1 MKKYIVLVVTTLI
14 LTGLAGCSMTKNRYN
29 HYGVVKYLENK
40 YDDKFEYY
48 ETYGGTLFDSD
59 SWKKFICTSEKYPG
73 KHILVIYDVKYKK
86 YHDNYLDIKY
96 ARQVDELFD
105 SMLSEVFGEN
115 TYCFPHYEDE
125 DIDGSVSEF
134 DGDTT
139 FEQYIAMKR
148 LFLYSFVKSDK
159 SNEEIQ
165 GIVTQMLDLVGLPGT
180 QDLYPAELS
189 GGMKKRVG
197 LARAIAVNPEIV
209 LYDEPTA
216 GLDPIMSRNI
226 SRLIKKTQEQLH
238 VTSVLVTHDMQS
250 AFYAADRVAMLYEG
264 HIVAI
269 GTAEEMKNSTN
280 PIVKA
285 FIEGREIKEQVIK

>member
-1 MKKYIVLVVTTLI
+1 MAEAVISLRQLNITFGTHTVLDNIDLDVYKGETLAVLGPSGTGKSTVLRSMIGLLEPNGGQIFIQGEDVSGLDEDGWNRLRMKMGMVFQYS
-14 LTGLAGCSMTKNRYN
+14 A
-29 HYGVVKYLENK
+29 
-40 YDDKFEYY
+40 
-48 ETYGGTLFDSD
+48 LFD
-59 SWKKFICTSEKYPG
+59 FLT
-73 KHILVIYDVKYKK
+73 V
-86 YHDNYLDIKY
+86 
-96 ARQVDELFD
+96 
-105 SMLSEVFGEN
+105 GEN
-115 TYCFPHYEDE
+115 VAFGLRQHTD
-125 DIDGSVSEF
+125 
-134 DGDTT
+134 
-139 FEQYIAMKR
+139 
-148 LFLYSFVKSDK
+148 KSD
-159 SNEEIQ
+159 EEIQ

-280 PIVKA
+280 SIVKA

>member
-1 MKKYIVLVVTTLI
+1 MAEAVISLRQLNITFGTHTVLDNIDLDVYKGETLAVLGPSGTGKSTVLRSMIGLLEPNGGQIFIQGEYVSGLDEDGWNRLRMKMGMVFQYS
-14 LTGLAGCSMTKNRYN
+14 A
-29 HYGVVKYLENK
+29 
-40 YDDKFEYY
+40 
-48 ETYGGTLFDSD
+48 LFD
-59 SWKKFICTSEKYPG
+59 FLT
-73 KHILVIYDVKYKK
+73 V
-86 YHDNYLDIKY
+86 
-96 ARQVDELFD
+96 
-105 SMLSEVFGEN
+105 GEN
-115 TYCFPHYEDE
+115 VAFGLRQHT
-125 DIDGSVSEF
+125 
-134 DGDTT
+134 
-139 FEQYIAMKR
+139 
-148 LFLYSFVKSDK
+148 DK

-165 GIVTQMLDLVGLPGT
+165 GIVTQMLDLVGLPDT

>member
-1 MKKYIVLVVTTLI
+1 MAEAVISLRQLNITFGTHTVLDNIDLDVYKGETLAVLGPSGTGKSTVLRSMIGLLEPNRGQIFIQGEDVSGLDEDGWNRLRMKMGMVFQYS
-14 LTGLAGCSMTKNRYN
+14 A
-29 HYGVVKYLENK
+29 
-40 YDDKFEYY
+40 
-48 ETYGGTLFDSD
+48 LFD
-59 SWKKFICTSEKYPG
+59 FLT
-73 KHILVIYDVKYKK
+73 V
-86 YHDNYLDIKY
+86 
-96 ARQVDELFD
+96 
-105 SMLSEVFGEN
+105 GEN
-115 TYCFPHYEDE
+115 VAFGLRQHT
-125 DIDGSVSEF
+125 
-134 DGDTT
+134 
-139 FEQYIAMKR
+139 
-148 LFLYSFVKSDK
+148 DK

>member
-1 MKKYIVLVVTTLI
+1 MAEAVISLRQLNITFGTHTVLDNIDLDVYKGETLAVLGPSGTGKSTVLRSMIGLLEPNGGQIFIQGEDVSGLDEDGWNRLRMKMGMVFQYS
-14 LTGLAGCSMTKNRYN
+14 A
-29 HYGVVKYLENK
+29 
-40 YDDKFEYY
+40 
-48 ETYGGTLFDSD
+48 LFD
-59 SWKKFICTSEKYPG
+59 FLT
-73 KHILVIYDVKYKK
+73 V
-86 YHDNYLDIKY
+86 
-96 ARQVDELFD
+96 
-105 SMLSEVFGEN
+105 GEN
-115 TYCFPHYEDE
+115 VAFGLRQHTD
-125 DIDGSVSEF
+125 
-134 DGDTT
+134 
-139 FEQYIAMKR
+139 
-148 LFLYSFVKSDK
+148 KSD
-159 SNEEIQ
+159 EEIQ
-165 GIVTQMLDLVGLPGT
+165 GIVTQMLELVGLPGT

>member
-1 MKKYIVLVVTTLI
+1 MAEAVISLRQLNITFGTHTVLDNIDLDVYRGETLAVLGPSGTGKSTVLRSMIGLLEPNGGQIFIQGEDVSGLDEDGWNRLRMKMGMVFQYS
-14 LTGLAGCSMTKNRYN
+14 A
-29 HYGVVKYLENK
+29 
-40 YDDKFEYY
+40 
-48 ETYGGTLFDSD
+48 LFD
-59 SWKKFICTSEKYPG
+59 FLT
-73 KHILVIYDVKYKK
+73 V
-86 YHDNYLDIKY
+86 
-96 ARQVDELFD
+96 
-105 SMLSEVFGEN
+105 GEN
-115 TYCFPHYEDE
+115 VAFGLRQHTD
-125 DIDGSVSEF
+125 
-134 DGDTT
+134 
-139 FEQYIAMKR
+139 
-148 LFLYSFVKSDK
+148 KSD
-159 SNEEIQ
+159 EEIQ

-269 GTAEEMKNSTN
+269 GTAEEMKNSIN

>member
-1 MKKYIVLVVTTLI
+1 MAEAVISLRQLNITFGTHTVLDNIDLDVYQGETLAVLGPSGTGKSTVLRSMIGLLEPNGGQIFIQGEDVSGLDEDGWNRLRMKMGMVFQYS
-14 LTGLAGCSMTKNRYN
+14 A
-29 HYGVVKYLENK
+29 
-40 YDDKFEYY
+40 
-48 ETYGGTLFDSD
+48 LFD
-59 SWKKFICTSEKYPG
+59 FLT
-73 KHILVIYDVKYKK
+73 V
-86 YHDNYLDIKY
+86 
-96 ARQVDELFD
+96 
-105 SMLSEVFGEN
+105 GEN
-115 TYCFPHYEDE
+115 VAFGLRQHT
-125 DIDGSVSEF
+125 
-134 DGDTT
+134 
-139 FEQYIAMKR
+139 
-148 LFLYSFVKSDK
+148 DK

>member
-1 MKKYIVLVVTTLI
+1 MAEAVISLRQLNITFGTHTVLDNIDLDVYKGETLAVLGPSGTGKSTVLRSMIGLLEPNGGQIFIQGEDVSGLDEDGWNRLRMKMGMVFQYSALLDF
-14 LTGLAGCSMTKNRYN
+14 LT
-29 HYGVVKYLENK
+29 V
-40 YDDKFEYY
+40 
-48 ETYGGTLFDSD
+48 
-59 SWKKFICTSEKYPG
+59 
-73 KHILVIYDVKYKK
+73 
-86 YHDNYLDIKY
+86 
-96 ARQVDELFD
+96 
-105 SMLSEVFGEN
+105 GEN
-115 TYCFPHYEDE
+115 VAFGLRQHTD
-125 DIDGSVSEF
+125 
-134 DGDTT
+134 
-139 FEQYIAMKR
+139 
-148 LFLYSFVKSDK
+148 KSD
-159 SNEEIQ
+159 EEIQ

>member
-1 MKKYIVLVVTTLI
+1 MAEAVISLRQLNITFGTHTVLDNIDLDVYKGETLAVLGPSGTGKSTVLRSMIGLLEPDGGQIFIQGEDVSGLDEDGWNRLRMKMGMVFQYS
-14 LTGLAGCSMTKNRYN
+14 A
-29 HYGVVKYLENK
+29 
-40 YDDKFEYY
+40 
-48 ETYGGTLFDSD
+48 LFD
-59 SWKKFICTSEKYPG
+59 FLT
-73 KHILVIYDVKYKK
+73 V
-86 YHDNYLDIKY
+86 
-96 ARQVDELFD
+96 
-105 SMLSEVFGEN
+105 GEN
-115 TYCFPHYEDE
+115 VAFGLRQHTD
-125 DIDGSVSEF
+125 
-134 DGDTT
+134 
-139 FEQYIAMKR
+139 
-148 LFLYSFVKSDK
+148 KSD
-159 SNEEIQ
+159 EEIQ
-165 GIVTQMLDLVGLPGT
+165 SIVTQMLDLVGLPGT

>member
-1 MKKYIVLVVTTLI
+1 MAEAVISLRQLNITFGTHTVLDNIDLDVYKGETLAVLGPSGTGKSTVLRSMIGLLEPNGGQIFIQGEDVSGLDEDGWNRLRMKMGMVFQYS
-14 LTGLAGCSMTKNRYN
+14 A
-29 HYGVVKYLENK
+29 
-40 YDDKFEYY
+40 
-48 ETYGGTLFDSD
+48 LFD
-59 SWKKFICTSEKYPG
+59 FLT
-73 KHILVIYDVKYKK
+73 V
-86 YHDNYLDIKY
+86 
-96 ARQVDELFD
+96 
-105 SMLSEVFGEN
+105 GEN
-115 TYCFPHYEDE
+115 VAFGLRQHTD
-125 DIDGSVSEF
+125 
-134 DGDTT
+134 
-139 FEQYIAMKR
+139 
-148 LFLYSFVKSDK
+148 KSD
-159 SNEEIQ
+159 EEIQ
-165 GIVTQMLDLVGLPGT
+165 GIVTQMLDLVGLPDT

-269 GTAEEMKNSTN
+269 GT
-280 PIVKA
+280 
-285 FIEGREIKEQVIK
+285 G

>member
-1 MKKYIVLVVTTLI
+1 MAEAVISLRQLNITFGTHTVLDNIDLDVYKGETLAVLGPSGTGKSTVLRSMIGLLEPNGGQIFIQGEDVSGLDEDGWNRLRMKMGMVFQYS
-14 LTGLAGCSMTKNRYN
+14 A
-29 HYGVVKYLENK
+29 
-40 YDDKFEYY
+40 
-48 ETYGGTLFDSD
+48 LFD
-59 SWKKFICTSEKYPG
+59 FLT
-73 KHILVIYDVKYKK
+73 V
-86 YHDNYLDIKY
+86 
-96 ARQVDELFD
+96 
-105 SMLSEVFGEN
+105 GEN
-115 TYCFPHYEDE
+115 VAFGLRQHT
-125 DIDGSVSEF
+125 
-134 DGDTT
+134 
-139 FEQYIAMKR
+139 
-148 LFLYSFVKSDK
+148 DK

-216 GLDPIMSRNI
+216 GLDPIMSHNI

>member
-1 MKKYIVLVVTTLI
+1 MAEAVISLRQLNITFGTHTVLDNIDLDVYKGETLAVLGPSGTGKSTVLRSMIGLLEPNGGQIFIQGEDVSGLDEDGWNRLRMKMGMVFQYS
-14 LTGLAGCSMTKNRYN
+14 A
-29 HYGVVKYLENK
+29 
-40 YDDKFEYY
+40 
-48 ETYGGTLFDSD
+48 LFD
-59 SWKKFICTSEKYPG
+59 FLT
-73 KHILVIYDVKYKK
+73 V
-86 YHDNYLDIKY
+86 
-96 ARQVDELFD
+96 
-105 SMLSEVFGEN
+105 GEN
-115 TYCFPHYEDE
+115 VAFGLRQHTD
-125 DIDGSVSEF
+125 
-134 DGDTT
+134 
-139 FEQYIAMKR
+139 
-148 LFLYSFVKSDK
+148 KSD
-159 SNEEIQ
+159 EEIQ
-165 GIVTQMLDLVGLPGT
+165 GIVTQMLDLVGLPDT

-264 HIVAI
+264 HIVSI

>member
-1 MKKYIVLVVTTLI
+1 MAEAVISLRQLNITFGTHTVLDNIDLDVYKGETLAVLGPSGTGKSTVLRSMIGLLEPNGGQIFIQGEDVSGLDEDGWNRLRMKMGMVFQYS
-14 LTGLAGCSMTKNRYN
+14 A
-29 HYGVVKYLENK
+29 
-40 YDDKFEYY
+40 
-48 ETYGGTLFDSD
+48 LFD
-59 SWKKFICTSEKYPG
+59 FLT
-73 KHILVIYDVKYKK
+73 V
-86 YHDNYLDIKY
+86 
-96 ARQVDELFD
+96 
-105 SMLSEVFGEN
+105 GEN
-115 TYCFPHYEDE
+115 VAFGLRQHT
-125 DIDGSVSEF
+125 
-134 DGDTT
+134 
-139 FEQYIAMKR
+139 
-148 LFLYSFVKSDK
+148 DK

-165 GIVTQMLDLVGLPGT
+165 DIVTQMLDLVGLPGT

-264 HIVAI
+264 HIVAL

>member
-1 MKKYIVLVVTTLI
+1 MAEAVISLRQLNITFGTHTVLDNIDLDVYKGETLAVLGPSGTGKSTVLRSMIGLLEPNGGQIFIQGEDVSGLDEDGWNRLRMKMGMVFQYS
-14 LTGLAGCSMTKNRYN
+14 A
-29 HYGVVKYLENK
+29 
-40 YDDKFEYY
+40 
-48 ETYGGTLFDSD
+48 LFD
-59 SWKKFICTSEKYPG
+59 FLT
-73 KHILVIYDVKYKK
+73 V
-86 YHDNYLDIKY
+86 
-96 ARQVDELFD
+96 
-105 SMLSEVFGEN
+105 GEN
-115 TYCFPHYEDE
+115 VAFGLRQHTD
-125 DIDGSVSEF
+125 
-134 DGDTT
+134 
-139 FEQYIAMKR
+139 
-148 LFLYSFVKSDK
+148 KSD
-159 SNEEIQ
+159 EEIQ

-238 VTSVLVTHDMQS
+238 LTSVLVTHDMQS

>member
-1 MKKYIVLVVTTLI
+1 MAEAVISLRQLNITFGTHTVLDNIDLDVYKGETLAVLGPSGTGKSTVLRSMIGLLEPNGGQIFIQGEDVSGLDEDGWNRLRMKMGMVFQYS
-14 LTGLAGCSMTKNRYN
+14 A
-29 HYGVVKYLENK
+29 
-40 YDDKFEYY
+40 
-48 ETYGGTLFDSD
+48 LFD
-59 SWKKFICTSEKYPG
+59 FLT
-73 KHILVIYDVKYKK
+73 V
-86 YHDNYLDIKY
+86 
-96 ARQVDELFD
+96 
-105 SMLSEVFGEN
+105 GEN
-115 TYCFPHYEDE
+115 VAFGLRQHTD
-125 DIDGSVSEF
+125 
-134 DGDTT
+134 
-139 FEQYIAMKR
+139 
-148 LFLYSFVKSDK
+148 KSD
-159 SNEEIQ
+159 EEIQ

-285 FIEGREIKEQVIK
+285 FIEGNEIKEQVIK

>member
-1 MKKYIVLVVTTLI
+1 MLGPSGTGKSTVLRSMIGLLEPNGGQIFIQGEDVSGLDEDGWNRLRMKMGMVFQYS
-14 LTGLAGCSMTKNRYN
+14 A
-29 HYGVVKYLENK
+29 
-40 YDDKFEYY
+40 
-48 ETYGGTLFDSD
+48 LFD
-59 SWKKFICTSEKYPG
+59 FLT
-73 KHILVIYDVKYKK
+73 V
-86 YHDNYLDIKY
+86 
-96 ARQVDELFD
+96 
-105 SMLSEVFGEN
+105 GEN
-115 TYCFPHYEDE
+115 VAFGLRQHT
-125 DIDGSVSEF
+125 
-134 DGDTT
+134 
-139 FEQYIAMKR
+139 
-148 LFLYSFVKSDK
+148 DK

>member
-1 MKKYIVLVVTTLI
+1 MAEAVISLRQLNITFGTHTVLDNIDLDVYKGETLAVLGPSGTGKSTVLRSMIGLLEPNGGQIFIQGEDVSGLDEDGWNRLRMKMGMVFQYS
-14 LTGLAGCSMTKNRYN
+14 A
-29 HYGVVKYLENK
+29 
-40 YDDKFEYY
+40 
-48 ETYGGTLFDSD
+48 LFD
-59 SWKKFICTSEKYPG
+59 FLT
-73 KHILVIYDVKYKK
+73 V
-86 YHDNYLDIKY
+86 
-96 ARQVDELFD
+96 
-105 SMLSEVFGEN
+105 GEN
-115 TYCFPHYEDE
+115 VAFGLRQHTD
-125 DIDGSVSEF
+125 
-134 DGDTT
+134 
-139 FEQYIAMKR
+139 
-148 LFLYSFVKSDK
+148 KSD
-159 SNEEIQ
+159 EEIQ

-189 GGMKKRVG
+189 GGITQRVG